1 MLNKGV
7 WKIRLRSLL
16 GWSGLALGS
25 WTFCLLVLQ
34 VLFGQQLEQLQTAQL
49 GRDLALNVRLT
60 ELALE
65 RYPPHLVTELTGL
78 DLAVA
83 IRPKPVLAAP
93 SAGFQRQIQ
102 ALQNQLCERLS
113 HCPMIIADQDQNEN
127 RGVWIE
133 LISPLE
139 PIWLRVNVRTPMS
152 WPPEPTL
159 LGLSLVGAGMICGG
173 LFLLIEVEAPLRGLE
188 KALSRV
194 GEGLEPDAVA
204 ARGAPEVQRLT
215 RRFNA
220 MVRRLAANRQER
232 ATMLAGIAH
241 DLRAPITR
249 LKFRLSMPELNTK
262 ERERCAGDLQ
272 SLERITGQ
280 FLLFAGG
287 GDEEHSVPVPL
298 DQLLAEVACSHPPD
312 QLQLDLESLEVKVK
326 PVALSRAVAN
336 LIDNAFTYGKAPVVV
351 RLLRKDDQCS
361 IEVWDQGQGMPK
373 EEWEQA
379 LQPFH
384 RLDASRGGQGHCG
397 LGLAIVVH
405 VARLHG
411 GHLNCYYA
419 EDIDSIK
426 TAGQFAIRLT
436 LPMNR
441 TEETIAKT

>member
-1 MLNKGV
+1 MNPRV
-7 WKIRLRSLL
+7 WQVRLQALL

-25 WTFCLLVLQ
+25 WAFCLLVLQ
-34 VLFGQQLEQLQTAQL
+34 VLFGQQLEQLQTVQL

-78 DLAVA
+78 DLSVA
-83 IRPKPVLAAP
+83 LRPKPIEKEPTA
-93 SAGFQRQIQ
+93 SIQRQIE
-102 ALQNQLCERLS
+102 ALQKQLCERLS
-113 HCPMIIADQDQNEN
+113 HCPMVLAEQKEDGD

-139 PIWLRVNVRTPMS
+139 PIWLRVNVRAPMS

-173 LFLLIEVEAPLRGLE
+173 LFLLVEVEAPLRGLE

-194 GEGLEPDAVA
+194 GDGVDPDEVPAH
-204 ARGAPEVQRLT
+204 GAPEVQRLT
-215 RRFNA
+215 HRFNA
-220 MVRRLAANRQER
+220 MVRRLAANRNER

-249 LKFRLSMPELNTK
+249 LKFRLSLPHLSAK

-287 GDEEHSVPVPL
+287 GDEELSVPVPL
-298 DQLLAEVACSHPPD
+298 DQLLAEVASSHPAN
-312 QLQLDLESLEVKVK
+312 QLQLDLEAMEVIVK

-336 LIDNAFTYGKAPVVV
+336 LIDNAFTYGEAPVVL
-351 RLLRKDDQCS
+351 RLLRVEDQCC
-361 IEVWDQGQGMPK
+361 IEVWDQGEGMPQRQ
-373 EEWEQA
+373 WEQA

-411 GHLNCYYA
+411 GHLNYSYGQGVEGTEA
-419 EDIDSIK
+419 
-426 TAGQFAIRLT
+426 AGRFAIRLY
-436 LPMNR
+436 LPV
-441 TEETIAKT
+441 K

>member
-1 MLNKGV
+1 MTQRLWQV
-7 WKIRLRSLL
+7 RLRSLL

-25 WTFCLLVLQ
+25 WAFCLLVLQ
-34 VLFGQQLEQLQTAQL
+34 ILFGQQLEQLQTVQL

-65 RYPPHLVTELTGL
+65 RYPPHLVSELTGL
-78 DLAVA
+78 DLNVA
-83 IRPKPVLAAP
+83 IRPKPVQQDP
-93 SAGFQRQIQ
+93 SAGFQRQAK
-102 ALQNQLCERLS
+102 ALQTQLCERLS
-113 HCPMIIADQDQNEN
+113 HCPMVVADRDHQGE
-127 RGVWIE
+127 RGIWIE

-139 PIWLRVNVRTPMS
+139 PIWLRVNMRTPMS

-173 LFLLIEVEAPLRGLE
+173 LFLIVEVEAPLRGLE

-194 GEGLEPDAVA
+194 GEGVGPDVVP

-220 MVRRLAANRQER
+220 MVRRLAANRNER

-249 LKFRLSMPELNTK
+249 LKFRLSLPQLTAT
-262 ERERCAGDLQ
+262 ERDRCAGDLQ

-287 GDEEHSVPVPL
+287 GDEESSVPVPL
-298 DQLLAEVACSHPPD
+298 DQLLGEVASSHSAD
-312 QLQLDLESLEVKVK
+312 LLQLELEPLEVMVK

-336 LIDNAFTYGKAPVVV
+336 LVDNAFTYGEPPVVL
-351 RLLRKDDQCS
+351 RLLRLGDQCS
-361 IEVWDQGQGMPK
+361 IEVWDQGDGMPMRQ
-373 EEWEQA
+373 WEQA

-384 RLDASRGGQGHCG
+384 RLDSSRGGQGHCG

-411 GHLNCYYA
+411 GHLDCRHSQGA
-419 EDIDSIK
+419 AKITDP
-426 TAGQFAIRLT
+426 GRFAICLS
-436 LPMNR
+436 LPLQLLVDNV
-441 TEETIAKT
+441 EKT

>member
-1 MLNKGV
+1 MTPRV
-7 WKIRLRSLL
+7 WQVRLRSLF

-25 WTFCLLVLQ
+25 WAFCLLVLQ
-34 VLFGQQLEQLQTAQL
+34 VLFGQQLEQLQTVQL

-78 DLAVA
+78 DLTVA
-83 IRPKPVLAAP
+83 IHPKSVQKIP
-93 SAGFQRQIQ
+93 SAGFQRQAK
-102 ALQNQLCERLS
+102 ALQTQLCERLS
-113 HCPMIIADQDQNEN
+113 HCPMVVTDRDSEGE
-127 RGVWIE
+127 RGIWIE

-139 PIWLRVNVRTPMS
+139 PIWLRVNVRAPMS

-173 LFLLIEVEAPLRGLE
+173 LFLLVEVEAPLRGLE

-194 GEGLEPDAVA
+194 GDGIDPDAVP

-220 MVRRLAANRQER
+220 MVRRLAANRNER

-249 LKFRLSMPELNTK
+249 LQFRLSLPQLSAK

-287 GDEEHSVPVPL
+287 GDEELSVPVPL
-298 DQLLAEVACSHPPD
+298 DQLLAEVASSHPAD
-312 QLQLDLESLEVKVK
+312 QLQLQLDTFEVMVK

-336 LIDNAFTYGKAPVVV
+336 LIDNAFTYGQAPVVL
-351 RLLRKDDQCS
+351 RLLRTADQCS
-361 IEVWDQGQGMPK
+361 IEVWDQGDGMPQRLF
-373 EEWEQA
+373 EQA

-384 RLDASRGGQGHCG
+384 RLDSSRGGQGHCG

-411 GHLNCYYA
+411 GYLDCRYADGLN
-419 EDIDSIK
+419 DSK
-426 TAGQFAIRLT
+426 VPGRFAIRLS
-436 LPMNR
+436 LPIDLMVQNV
-441 TEETIAKT
+441 AKS